1 MEIIYVINIVF
12 YMLSRKVIVRV
23 IRGYFLIDIGLYCFY
38 GFEFFDINF
47 LFFEENDLEIKYFWI
62 VRVILFLRKFLRCLV
77 SF

>member
-1 MEIIYVINIVF
+1 
-12 YMLSRKVIVRV
+12 MLSRKVIVRV